1 MTRRDRGRG
10 HDAAWLS
17 RDFDE
22 DPFAKDSRRWVRNRK
37 TAQLCSQAQRALAGA
52 IESELDDPRLRD
64 LVLAEVRPHPDASN
78 LLVIVSAP
86 VGSDLGAAEERLRHA
101 GGHLRELLGRA
112 ISRKRVPMLSF
123 VVLPEG
129 VDHAE

>member
-1 MTRRDRGRG
+1 MTRRDRSRG

-17 RDFDE
+17 EDFDE
-22 DPFAKDSRRWVRNRK
+22 DPFAKDSRRKVRNRK

-52 IESELDDPRLRD
+52 IEAELNDPRLPE

-86 VGSDLGAAEERLRHA
+86 IGSELIVAEERLRRA
-101 GGHLRELLGRA
+101 SGHLRGVLGRA

-129 VDHAE
+129 VDHDE